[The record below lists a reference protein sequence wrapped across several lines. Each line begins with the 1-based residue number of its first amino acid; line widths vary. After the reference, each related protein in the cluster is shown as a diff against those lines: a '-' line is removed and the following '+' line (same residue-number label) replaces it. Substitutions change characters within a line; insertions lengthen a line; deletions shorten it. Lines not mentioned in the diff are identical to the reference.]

1 LNVTEYKA
9 KCERVIIEIEERERE
24 MKIKREKEL

>member
-1 LNVTEYKA
+1 VTEYMA
-9 KCERVIIEIEERERE
+9 KCERVIIETEERERE